1 MTGNKVRRSQKED
14 KRLTEEV
21 KNNNNATNKNVHRN
35 IEIQDMTKEDILRL
49 RDTAEQTRVQFKE
62 RVTRDNKYDVSCE
75 MVALSNSRGGMI
87 VVGIDDKTGR
97 INPLSFVEVQ
107 ETTNLLGSLASEGV
121 VPQILLDIEN
131 VQMEGGV
138 IVVATVKQGRNKPY
152 RDSKGIV
159 WVKQGADKRKVFDN
173 AELIAM
179 LMENGQMHPDSMPVN
194 GTSIKDLDENTL
206 RDYLLN
212 RFRSD
217 FERQQLSITEL
228 RHRSLDEIAGILSQT
243 PEGILKNNGLVMEDG
258 TLTVAALMLMG
269 KYPQRW
275 LPAFTV
281 RCVSFVGNSIGG
293 TEFRD
298 KSGNDAD
305 GNAVHLYNYIISFL
319 TRNLRKKQ
327 VEKDF
332 NSQGELEVS
341 TASLSE
347 IVTNGILHRS
357 YVIEAPLR
365 VFIFDNR
372 IEIHSPGLLPEGVS
386 MESIKHGA
394 SVPRNKLLFNH
405 GINLLPYT
413 GAGSGITRALKFTP
427 DIKFENDET
436 LNEFIV
442 TIERRNAGEN
452 SAQTDREDDREDRD
466 KRDEETKD
474 NSLVTKLIEKQETS
488 KRDRDGTEETEDGS
502 RIMHTPYRLLTG
514 VQKDIIQFCS
524 IPRTAKEIMDH
535 IGYYNN
541 SKNMTAYVK
550 PLLEMGYLE
559 MTEPEK
565 PNSKNQKYRKVRKG

>member
-1 MTGNKVRRSQKED
+1 MQRIKRYKKKVR
-14 KRLTEEV
+14 
-21 KNNNNATNKNVHRN
+21 
-35 IEIQDMTKEDILRL
+35 QDMTKEDILRL

-75 MVALSNSRGGMI
+75 MVAQSNSRGGMI

-107 ETTNLLGSLASEGV
+107 ETTNLLGSLASEGA

-217 FERQQLSITEL
+217 FERQQLPVTEL
-228 RHRSLDEIAGILSQT
+228 RHRSLEEIADVLSQT
-243 PEGILKNNGLVMEDG
+243 PEGILKNNGLITEDG
-258 TLTVAALMLMG
+258 ALTVAALMLMG
-269 KYPQRW
+269 RYPQRW

-281 RCVSFVGNSIGG
+281 RCVSFVGNNIGG

-341 TASLSE
+341 IASLSE

-394 SVPRNKLLFNH
+394 SMPRNKLLFNH

-427 DIKFENDET
+427 GIKFVNDEI
-436 LNEFIV
+436 LNEFVV
-442 TIERRNAGEN
+442 TVERRDVRETDVKNDRD
-452 SAQTDREDDREDRD
+452 SDRDDREEKDREDRD
-466 KRDEETKD
+466 KALE
-474 NSLVTKLIEKQETS
+474 NSNLENNQDA
-488 KRDRDGTEETEDGS
+488 KRDREDRDDVIEMQHIS
-502 RIMHTPYRLLTG
+502 YKSLSG
-514 VQKDIIQFCS
+514 VQKDVIQFCS
-524 IPRTAKEIMDH
+524 IPRSAREILER
-535 IGYYNN
+535 IGYAYNSTN
-541 SKNMTAYVK
+541 IANQIK
-550 PLLEMGYLE
+550 PLLEQGFIE

-565 PNSKNQKYRKVRKG
+565 PNSKNQKYRKVRKE

>member
-1 MTGNKVRRSQKED
+1 
-14 KRLTEEV
+14 
-21 KNNNNATNKNVHRN
+21 
-35 IEIQDMTKEDILRL
+35 MTKEDILRL
-49 RDTAEQTRVQFKE
+49 RDTAEQTKVQFKE
-62 RVTRDNKYDVSCE
+62 RVTRDNKYDVSYE
-75 MVALSNSRGGMI
+75 MVAQSNSRGGMI

-97 INPLSFVEVQ
+97 INPLSFQEVQ

-131 VQMEGGV
+131 VQMDGGV
-138 IVVATVKQGRNKPY
+138 IVVAKIKQGKNKPY

-179 LMENGQMHPDSMPVN
+179 LMENGQMHPDSMPIK
-194 GTSIKDLDENTL
+194 GTSIKDLDENTV
-206 RDYLLN
+206 RDYMLN

-217 FERQQLSITEL
+217 YERQQSPISELKHKSLS
-228 RHRSLDEIAGILSQT
+228 EIADIISQT
-243 PEGILKNNGLVMEDG
+243 PEGILKNNGLIMDDG
-258 TLTVAALMLMG
+258 TLTLAALILMG

-275 LPAFTV
+275 MPAFTV
-281 RCVSFVGNSIGG
+281 RCISFIGNSIGG

-319 TRNLRKKQ
+319 NRNLRHKQ

-332 NSQGELEVS
+332 NSPGELEVS
-341 TASLSE
+341 MTSLSE
-347 IVTNGILHRS
+347 IVANAILHRS

-372 IEIHSPGLLPEGVS
+372 IEIHSPGLLPEGVNL
-386 MESIKHGA
+386 ESIMHGA

-427 DIKFENDET
+427 DIKFVNDET
-436 LNEFIV
+436 LNEFVV
-442 TIERRNAGEN
+442 TVERKDIDERD
-452 SAQTDREDDREDRD
+452 SDRVNDRDDDREDREKRD
-466 KRDEETKD
+466 KEDKDNLLNTRNIEKQGSEKRDE
-474 NSLVTKLIEKQETS
+474 
-488 KRDRDGTEETEDGS
+488 DRDEEDKEKS
-502 RIMHTPYRLLTG
+502 RVVRIPYKQLSS
-514 VQKDIIQFCS
+514 VQKNIIQYCS

-535 IGYYNN
+535 VGYYNN
-541 SKNMTAYVK
+541 TKNMSSLVK
-550 PLLEMGYLE
+550 PLLELGFLE
-559 MTEPEK
+559 MTEPDK
-565 PNSKNQKYRKVRKG
+565 PNSKNQKYRKVRN

>member
-1 MTGNKVRRSQKED
+1 
-14 KRLTEEV
+14 
-21 KNNNNATNKNVHRN
+21 
-35 IEIQDMTKEDILRL
+35 MTKEDILRL

-62 RVTRDNKYDVSCE
+62 RVNRDNKYDVGCE
-75 MVALSNSRGGMI
+75 MVAQSNSCGGMI

-97 INPLSFVEVQ
+97 INPLSFEEVQ

-138 IVVATVKQGRNKPY
+138 IVVATIKQGRNKPY

-179 LMENGQMHPDSMPVN
+179 LMENRQMHPDSMPVN

-217 FERQQLSITEL
+217 FERQQLSVAEL
-228 RHRSLDEIAGILSQT
+228 RQRSLDEIADVLSQT
-243 PEGILKNNGLVMEDG
+243 PEGILKNNGLIMENG

-341 TASLSE
+341 IASLSE

-427 DIKFENDET
+427 DIKFVNDET
-436 LNEFIV
+436 LNEFVV
-442 TIERRNAGEN
+442 TVERRDVGETDVRN
-452 SAQTDREDDREDRD
+452 DRDSDREYRD
-466 KRDEETKD
+466 KRDEEDRD
-474 NSLVTKLIEKQETS
+474 NSLSAKYIEKNEDT
-488 KRDRDGTEETEDGS
+488 KRDNDGVEEAKDRTNIV
-502 RIMHTPYRLLTG
+502 RIPYKQLSN

-541 SKNMTAYVK
+541 SKNMTTYVR
-550 PLLEMGYLE
+550 PLLEMGHLE
-559 MTEPEK
+559 MTEPDK
-565 PNSKNQKYRKVRKG
+565 PKSKNQKYRKVRKE

>member
-1 MTGNKVRRSQKED
+1 
-14 KRLTEEV
+14 
-21 KNNNNATNKNVHRN
+21 
-35 IEIQDMTKEDILRL
+35 MTKEDILKL
-49 RDTAEQTRVQFKE
+49 RDAAEQTRVQFKE

-138 IVVATVKQGRNKPY
+138 IVVVTIKQGKNKPY

-159 WVKQGADKRKVFDN
+159 WVKQDADKRKVFDN

-217 FERQQLSITEL
+217 FERQQLPITEL
-228 RHRSLDEIAGILSQT
+228 RHRSLDEITGVLSQT
-243 PEGILKNNGLVMEDG
+243 PEGILKNNGLVIEDG

-269 KYPQRW
+269 RYPQRW

-281 RCVSFVGNSIGG
+281 RCVSFIGNSIGG

-298 KSGNDAD
+298 KSGNEAD
-305 GNAVHLYNYIISFL
+305 GNAVYLYNYIISFL

-341 TASLSE
+341 IASLSE

-427 DIKFENDET
+427 DIKFVNDET
-436 LNEFIV
+436 LNEFVV
-442 TIERRNAGEN
+442 TMERRIVEGYDGKK
-452 SAQTDREDDREDRD
+452 DRDSDREDRD
-466 KRDEETKD
+466 KRDEEDRD
-474 NSLVTKLIEKQETS
+474 NSLSEKYIENNRAA
-488 KRDRDGTEETEDGS
+488 KRDDDRVEETED
-502 RIMHTPYRLLTG
+502 RTYMVRTPYKQLSS
-514 VQKDIIQFCS
+514 VQKDIVQFCG
-524 IPRTAKEIMDH
+524 IPRTAKEIMNH

-541 SKNMTAYVK
+541 SKNMTAYVR

-559 MTEPEK
+559 MTEPDK
-565 PNSKNQKYRKVRKG
+565 PKSKNQKYRKVRKD